1 MGKWQG
7 HYKHCDVASFSSESF
22 GRKKMTS
29 RERVK
34 KALNHEVPDKIPL
47 DLGSTPVTGIAAST
61 LSKFRK
67 ALGLAERLVKVHEPF
82 QILGRVEEDVLDV
95 LEIDVVGI
103 ELRTTFF
110 GYTNERW
117 NPWRTS
123 DGTNV
128 LVGEGFTTTEDEQGN
143 LLIYPGGDMTV
154 QPCAKMPKG
163 GFYFDALVRQEPIDP
178 EQLDPEEW
186 VKQMFTKFT
195 DEDLNHIER
204 QASNLYHNTE
214 RAIIGNFG
222 QGGLGDIAFVPGPW
236 VKEPKGIRD
245 QKEWYVAHLL
255 YPEYL
260 KGIFELQTEIALK
273 NLELYRQA
281 VGDKIEAIFI
291 SGTDFGTQ
299 IGPFISPDLY
309 REMYKPLHKKINE
322 WVHANTTWKTFFH
335 SCGSIVEFLN
345 DFIDAEVD
353 IINPVQCSAVGMEA
367 KVLKE
372 KYGESLV
379 FWGGGIDTQRILPFG
394 TPDEVKE
401 QVKERIDILGKDGGF
416 VFSAIHNIQ
425 PRTPIDNLVAL
436 FEAVRG

>member
-1 MGKWQG
+1 
-7 HYKHCDVASFSSESF
+7 
-22 GRKKMTS
+22 MTS

-34 KALNHEVPDKIPL
+34 KALNHEAPYKIPL
-47 DLGSTPVTGIAAST
+47 DLGSTPVTGISAST

-67 ALGLAERLVKVHEPF
+67 TLGLADRLVKVYEPF

-95 LEIDVVGI
+95 LNIDVVGI

-117 NPWRTS
+117 KPWRTG

-128 LVGEGFTTTEDEQGN
+128 LIGEGFTTTEDEQGN
-143 LLIYPGGDMTV
+143 LLIYPGGDVTA

-186 VKQMFTKFT
+186 VKQMFTQFT

-204 QASNLYHNTE
+204 QASNLYYNTE

-255 YPEYL
+255 YPEYI

-322 WVHANTTWKTFFH
+322 WVHAKTTWKTFFH
-335 SCGSIVEFLN
+335 SCGSILAFLD
-345 DFIDAEVD
+345 DFIDAGVD
-353 IINPVQCSAVGMEA
+353 IINPVQCSAFGMDA

-379 FWGGGIDTQRILPFG
+379 FWGGGIDTQRTLPFG

-401 QVKERIDILGKDGGF
+401 QVKERIEILGQGGGF

-425 PRTPIDNLVAL
+425 PQTPIENLVAL